1 MKFMKKN
8 NMMTMKKSREMMLDL
23 KQAVILEEEISNQN
37 SKSLDLR
44 RMMVFKQIS
53 ERKLIEINNQDKNQS
68 MKSMRKNFW
77 VKSPLKI
84 FQSL

>member
-77 VKSPLKI
+77 VKNPLKI
-84 FQSL
+84 FQ